1 MKKTVAIFG
10 QGYVGL
16 PLALACSMGGW
27 RVLGIEKSE
36 LQIAKINSGNHDL
49 LSAKDKEEL
58 QKAFAYGNYT
68 VTNDAS
74 LASEA
79 NVIVYCLPTP
89 LSSAGSPDVSILK
102 SALIESGP
110 FIEKNTLLVLE
121 STSFPGTARFEFAQF
136 MMDSFPNCQNCYFAF
151 SPERVDPNNKQW
163 NISNTP
169 RLVSGIDEKSL
180 NLAIEFY
187 SDFVK
192 TIHSVDSF
200 EIAELAKL
208 IENSYRLIN
217 ISFINELQM
226 VSSKLNI
233 PLIPAIEAA
242 KTKSF
247 GFQAFYPGAGI
258 GGHCIPVDPVYLNW
272 AAKQKGA
279 PIRMIE
285 LAIEIN
291 NEVSVYIS
299 NKMKSLMSKEE
310 LKVLICGIS
319 YKKGVAD
326 TRETPA
332 IRIVNELTKLGIQ
345 VFWKDL
351 LIDEWSHAP
360 KCIEF
365 DSSYSGIIILQEVDE
380 GTLNLAIGFG
390 IPILDCTGSYQ
401 RPGVTLL

>member
-1 MKKTVAIFG
+1 MRKTVAIFG

-16 PLALACSMGGW
+16 PLALACLSGGW
-27 RVLGIEKSE
+27 RVLGIEKSGM
-36 LQIAKINSGNHDL
+36 QISKINSGNHDL
-49 LSAKDKEEL
+49 LSASDKEGL
-58 QKAFAYGNYT
+58 QKAYENGNYRIT
-68 VTNDAS
+68 EEAS

-89 LSSAGSPDVSILK
+89 LSSTGSPDVSVLK
-102 SALIESGP
+102 SALLESGP

-121 STSFPGTARFEFAQF
+121 STSFPGTARFEFAKF
-136 MMDSFPNCQNCYFAF
+136 MKDTFPNCQSCYFAF
-151 SPERVDPNNKQW
+151 SPERVDPNNKDW
-163 NISNTP
+163 NIRNTP

-187 SDFVK
+187 SDFVQ
-192 TIHSVDSF
+192 TVYPVESF
-200 EIAELAKL
+200 EIAEFAKL

-226 VSSKLNI
+226 VSSRLNI
-233 PLIPAIEAA
+233 PLMPAIEAA
-242 KTKSF
+242 KTKPF
-247 GFQAFYPGAGI
+247 GFQAFYPGPGI

-279 PIRMIE
+279 SIRTIE

-291 NEVSVYIS
+291 SEIAIYIS
-299 NKMKSLMSKEE
+299 NKMKNLMSKEV
-310 LKVLICGIS
+310 LRVLICGIG
-319 YKKGVAD
+319 YKKGIAD

-332 IRIVNELTKLGIQ
+332 IRIVNELTKLGIE

-351 LIDEWSHAP
+351 IIGEWDQAP
-360 KCIEF
+360 KCTDF
-365 DSSYSGIIILQEVDE
+365 DTTYSGLMILQEVDE
-380 GTLNLAIGFG
+380 ETLNQAIDFG
-390 IPILDCTGSYQ
+390 IPVLDCTGSYQ